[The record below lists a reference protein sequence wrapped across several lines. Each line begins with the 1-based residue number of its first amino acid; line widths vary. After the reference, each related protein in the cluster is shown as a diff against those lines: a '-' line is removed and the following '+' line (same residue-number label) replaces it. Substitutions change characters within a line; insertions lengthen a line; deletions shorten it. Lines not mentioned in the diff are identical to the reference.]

1 MLEYKGYHAEIIHNK
16 EENYYSGRL
25 YGIHDLVTFGGE
37 TNEKVE
43 ADFHDAVE
51 DYLEFCAEL
60 NQEPNREDDGI
71 FKVNYNLYQTVK
83 DAAKKAGENY
93 NTFVEKILADYFA
106 KTAESGGAQ

>member
-16 EENYYSGRL
+16 EENYYVGRL
-25 YGIHDLVTFGGE
+25 YGIQDLVTFEGE
-37 TNEKVE
+37 TKEEVE
-43 ADFHDAVE
+43 ADFRLAVD
-51 DYLEFCAEL
+51 DYLEFCRADGK
-60 NQEPNREDDGI
+60 EPNREDDGI

-106 KTAESGGAQ
+106 KTAESGGVQ